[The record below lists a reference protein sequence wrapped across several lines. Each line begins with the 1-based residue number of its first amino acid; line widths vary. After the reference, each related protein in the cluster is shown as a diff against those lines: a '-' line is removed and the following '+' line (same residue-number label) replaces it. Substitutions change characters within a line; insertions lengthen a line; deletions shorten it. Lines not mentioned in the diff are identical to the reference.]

1 MAISRGARPQAAL
14 AKAAQLRR
22 PPAIRPATPALAAAP
37 PGAQSGFRPWL
48 GTWPLPYPQG
58 LTFTAFLFFFKVDR
72 RLVQL
77 TGFLPVG
84 S

>member
-22 PPAIRPATPALAAAP
+22 PPAIRPATPALAAAL
-37 PGAQSGFRPWL
+37 PGTQSGFRPWL
-48 GTWPLPYPQG
+48 GTWPLLYPQG
-58 LTFTAFLFFFKVDR
+58 LTFTAFLFFFLKLIGD
-72 RLVQL
+72 LY
-77 TGFLPVG
+77 